1 MELVLTFYVVNHV
14 IKKIYI
20 NLFMQYLHP
29 TTKNIQIL
37 YLLFKKYD
45 KCCCKFITNLM
56 DILPLVTN
64 TITLPSGLLVA

>member
-37 YLLFKKYD
+37 YLLFKK
-45 KCCCKFITNLM
+45 I
-56 DILPLVTN
+56 
-64 TITLPSGLLVA
+64 